1 MNSEFPPLVLP
12 APQVMVRRKEK
23 PRYVPLP
30 QEILVR
36 RQEIARRLEEQITP
50 LSENLRQLS
59 DEERRTVFY
68 KIEHEGIPSLVGTK
82 LKPIAEPTATI
93 TLAIPR
99 SDNLD
104 DLIGKINEFGTGQE
118 KLGHVPNE
126 RLVVA
131 LKTIAV
137 GDPKD
142 RLSQALYEQYDK
154 IINQDWIV
162 CEIEILS
169 LANGSNQQRKE
180 LEQIR
185 GSLES
190 AFANGTRGNFFEHED
205 IRGTCRAV
213 IRCTGSLF
221 RDLVEGREWQ
231 TRISWFDARPEFET
245 FHSILRDFSFQDLG
259 PIQIPSDHA
268 PVVCVVDTGV
278 TSGNPF
284 LQPVTKPELLKSFL
298 KHSPENPYDEFGH
311 GSGVASLVSYYALN
325 LDRGA
330 SNVPK
335 VWIASARVLDE
346 NNEGEED
353 RLFSLVLSEVVDFF
367 VPLGVRVFNLSVNI
381 KNRKWNAEA
390 KRTVPR
396 RSWIARSIDR
406 LSREHDIV
414 FVVSTGN
421 IPPDHVRAY
430 LEQGSAYPDY
440 LHGAEAS
447 ILDPGQAALALTVGA
462 ISPGTLVVGR
472 VGEVTAIAQESQ
484 PAPFTRSGP
493 GISREVKPEVVDYG
507 GNYVQYN
514 GSSIV
519 STNPGTDVMMASH
532 QLTPA
537 LIHNSG
543 TSFAAPRV
551 AHKLALV
558 LADLQSLGMN
568 AISAPLLK
576 AFLVNSTQTTRS
588 GEFMKWLYVVG
599 YGFPDADA
607 ATYCGPYSA
616 ILCFQGTLQ
625 PDSVA
630 YFDIPVPA
638 ILSTADNGTKRLT
651 VTVAHAPEV
660 QRWGL
665 ERYLGTTLKWRLFR
679 GDVTKDAIIR
689 YMSAEDDEDE
699 TNGQQIDRPGELKG
713 ALGITIRS
721 RGTIQHDV
729 FEWTRH
735 QDDYSADTYTLA
747 VAAYEKWGRN
757 NPEPVP
763 YAVVVRI
770 EETTQTAEIYSA
782 IQNILARIETR
793 VRV

>member
-12 APQVMVRRKEK
+12 APQIAVRRKEP

-30 QEILVR
+30 QEVLIR
-36 RQEIARRLEEQITP
+36 RQEIARRLEEQIKP
-50 LSENLRQLS
+50 LSDNLRQLS
-59 DEERRTVFY
+59 DEERRAVFY
-68 KIEHEGIPSLVGTK
+68 KIEHDGIPSLVGTK
-82 LKPIAEPTATI
+82 LKPIAEPTTTI
-93 TLAIPR
+93 TLAVPR

-104 DLIGKINEFGTGQE
+104 GLLGKINDFGTGQE
-118 KLGHVPNE
+118 KRGHLPNE
-126 RLVVA
+126 KLVVT

-137 GDPKD
+137 GDSKD
-142 RLSQALYEQYDK
+142 RLSQALYEEYNK
-154 IINQDWIV
+154 IINQDWVV
-162 CEIEILS
+162 CEIEMLS
-169 LANGSNQQRKE
+169 LANGKNQKRKE

-185 GSLES
+185 CSLES
-190 AFANGTRGNFFEHED
+190 AFANGTKGNFFEHEE
-205 IRGTCRAV
+205 IHGTCRAV

-221 RDLVEGREWQ
+221 RDLVEGKEWQ
-231 TRISWFDARPEFET
+231 TKISWFDARPEFET
-245 FHSILRDFSFQDLG
+245 FNSILRDFSFQNLG

-325 LDRGA
+325 LERGA

-335 VWIASARVLDE
+335 VWIASARVLNE
-346 NNEGEED
+346 NNEGEEE
-353 RLFSLVLSEVVDFF
+353 RLFSAVLSEVVDFF
-367 VPLGVRVFNLSVNI
+367 VPHGVRIFNLSVNV

-414 FVVSTGN
+414 FVVTTGN

-430 LEQGSAYPDY
+430 LEQGAPYPDY
-440 LHGAEAS
+440 LHDSEAS

-472 VGEVTAIAQESQ
+472 VGEVRALAQENQ

-493 GISREVKPEVVDYG
+493 GINREIKPEVVEYG
-507 GNYVQYN
+507 GNYVQDN
-514 GSSIV
+514 GSLIV
-519 STNPGTDVMMASH
+519 HKNPGTNVMMASH

-537 LIHNSG
+537 LIHDSG

-551 AHKLALV
+551 AHKLALI

-576 AFLVNSTQTTRS
+576 AFLVNSTQTTHS
-588 GEFMKWLYVVG
+588 DEFKKWLYVAG
-599 YGFPDADA
+599 YGFPNADA
-607 ATYCGPYSA
+607 ATYSDPYST
-616 ILCFQGTLQ
+616 ILYFQGTLQ

-638 ILSTADNGTKRLT
+638 ILSTADSGTKRLT

-665 ERYLGTTLKWRLFR
+665 ERYLGATLKWRLFR
-679 GDVTKDAIIR
+679 GDVTKETIIN
-689 YMSAEDDEDE
+689 YMSAEDDEE
-699 TNGQQIDRPGELKG
+699 EANGQQIERPGELKG

-729 FEWTRH
+729 FDWTRH
-735 QDDYSADTYTLA
+735 QDNYSADTYTLA

-757 NPEPVP
+757 NPAAVP

-770 EETTQTAEIYSA
+770 EETTHTAKIYNA
-782 IQNILARIETR
+782 IQIILAQIETK